1 MKRHLLTTL
10 AVLLIGTMAFGESL
24 WNKSQS
30 RQSLFSDSKAHEVGD
45 VLTIVI
51 SENAQ
56 AEDELA
62 SSTSKSQNLDFGI
75 TSFLNTDKKLFGTDA
90 SGSVQYP
97 RATLDA
103 KNDFKASGERS
114 RKSKITAQIAA
125 TVRSVQRN
133 GNLLI
138 EGRRCIVLDG
148 ETKNIILTGVVRPD
162 DISAD
167 NTIPS
172 NAIADAQITYD
183 GFGAI
188 TDATKPGFLTKIL
201 GIIPFF

>member
-1 MKRHLLTTL
+1 MKKILITS
-10 AVLLIGTMAFGESL
+10 LLILAIGPAASGESL

-30 RQSLFSDSKAHEVGD
+30 RQSLFTDSKAHEVGD
-45 VLTIVI
+45 ILTIVI

-62 SSTSKSQNLDFGI
+62 SSTSKSHNLDFGV
-75 TSFLNTDKKLFGTDA
+75 TSFLNADSKLFGTDD
-90 SGSVQYP
+90 SGNVQYP

-103 KNDFKASGERS
+103 KNNFKASGDRS
-114 RKSKITAQIAA
+114 RKSTIAAQIAA
-125 TVRSVQRN
+125 TVRAVQRN
-133 GNLLI
+133 GNLVI

-148 ETKNIILTGVVRPD
+148 ETKNIIMTGVVRPD
-162 DISAD
+162 DVSAD
-167 NTIPS
+167 NTIAS

-188 TDATKPGFLTKIL
+188 TDAAKPGFLTKIL
-201 GIIPFF
+201 GAIPIF